1 MRAAVTALNAAIK
14 GREITISFPDG
25 MGKSKLTHAMIE
37 KHLGTRVTARNC
49 NTVNKLAEM
58 T

>member
-1 MRAAVTALNAAIK
+1 MRAAAFLRAVNK
-14 GREITISFPDG
+14 GREIVISFPDG
-25 MGKSKLTHAMIE
+25 MGKSMLTHAMIE
-37 KHLGTRVTARNC
+37 THLGTRTTARNW